1 MTSPAPFITQYHAI
15 IRKITQW
22 YVNKMYIL
30 NNFFGN
36 NYYNDNIGITNESPM
51 ENLYLNMLIFT
62 EEITIFFILFH
73 FDLNLK
79 LNF

>member
-51 ENLYLNMLIFT
+51 ENVA
-62 EEITIFFILFH
+62 
-73 FDLNLK
+73 
-79 LNF
+79 

>member
-1 MTSPAPFITQYHAI
+1 
-15 IRKITQW
+15 
-22 YVNKMYIL
+22 MYIL
-30 NNFFGN
+30 NNFYRN

>member
-1 MTSPAPFITQYHAI
+1 MKDCTTKGGIMTGPAPFITAYHAI

-51 ENLYLNMLIFT
+51 ENVA
-62 EEITIFFILFH
+62 
-73 FDLNLK
+73 
-79 LNF
+79 